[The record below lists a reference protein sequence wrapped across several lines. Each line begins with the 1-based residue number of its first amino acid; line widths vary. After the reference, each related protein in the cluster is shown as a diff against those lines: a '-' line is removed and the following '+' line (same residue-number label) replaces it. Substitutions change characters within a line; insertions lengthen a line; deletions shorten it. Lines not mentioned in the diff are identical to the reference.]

1 MRGSHQSHLCLKVCN
16 RCKKNIRWYYGL
28 LVDENI
34 FQIEL
39 DVGDEFHFMRI
50 HDREVKWARN
60 QARLHY
66 AAVKIQRRWRNATA
80 NPKFLLCRRR
90 LTSLF

>member
-1 MRGSHQSHLCLKVCN
+1 
-16 RCKKNIRWYYGL
+16 
-28 LVDENI
+28 VDENM

-66 AAVKIQRRWRNATA
+66 AAV
-80 NPKFLLCRRR
+80 
-90 LTSLF
+90 